1 MTNEDAVAPP
11 TKEEL
16 EKTIKVLKHNKVPG
30 LDEKP
35 SKSWRSGG
43 THLIAVLF
51 HLITEVQNREQ
62 MPCERQT
69 SII

>member
-16 EKTIKVLKHNKVPG
+16 EKAIKVLKHNKVPG

-35 SKSWRSGG
+35 SKSWRS
-43 THLIAVLF
+43 TPHS
-51 HLITEVQNREQ
+51 
-62 MPCERQT
+62 
-69 SII
+69 SIISFDN